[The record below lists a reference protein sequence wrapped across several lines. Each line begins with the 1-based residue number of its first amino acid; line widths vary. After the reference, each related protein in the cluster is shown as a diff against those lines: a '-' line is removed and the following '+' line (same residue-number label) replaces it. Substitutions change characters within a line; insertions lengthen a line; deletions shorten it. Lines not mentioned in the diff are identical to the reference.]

1 MHGVKQNHDVEKVR
15 TQFPRP
21 KRYTFNYSCDTGA
34 TIMTKNESPNHQG
47 TLTVLLPWIRNP

>member
-34 TIMTKNESPNHQG
+34 TIMTKTSRRITREP
-47 TLTVLLPWIRNP
+47 